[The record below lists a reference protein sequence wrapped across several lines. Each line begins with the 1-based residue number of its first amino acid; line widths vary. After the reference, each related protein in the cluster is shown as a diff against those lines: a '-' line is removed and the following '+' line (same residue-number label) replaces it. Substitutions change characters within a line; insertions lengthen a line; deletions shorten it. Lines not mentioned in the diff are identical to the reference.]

1 LATPGFSFPV
11 PSYIIPVPDDKKS
24 LANQDRVIAF
34 ARTPWAKA
42 WPRACGSGAENI
54 LVTHGGSFMKIK
66 RIAHLGIAVK
76 DLEAPKKLYADNF
89 NLELKGEEV
98 IETQKV
104 KVSFIKVGESNLELL
119 LPTSADSAVAKFLE
133 NKGEGFHHLALEVE
147 DIHAAVE
154 ELKAAGVK
162 LIDQTPRE
170 GAHGALVAFIH
181 PKATFGLLVELCQYP
196 Q

>member
-1 LATPGFSFPV
+1 
-11 PSYIIPVPDDKKS
+11 
-24 LANQDRVIAF
+24 
-34 ARTPWAKA
+34 
-42 WPRACGSGAENI
+42 
-54 LVTHGGSFMKIK
+54 MKIK

-76 DLEAPKKLYADNF
+76 DLDPPKKLYANNL

-98 IETQKV
+98 IESQKV

-119 LPTSADSAVAKFLE
+119 LPTAADSPVAKFLE

-154 ELKAAGVK
+154 ELKAAGVR
-162 LIDQTPRE
+162 LIDEKPRA

-196 Q
+196 H

>member
-1 LATPGFSFPV
+1 
-11 PSYIIPVPDDKKS
+11 
-24 LANQDRVIAF
+24 
-34 ARTPWAKA
+34 
-42 WPRACGSGAENI
+42 
-54 LVTHGGSFMKIK
+54 MKIK

-76 DLEAPKKLYADNF
+76 DLEAPKKLYAENL
-89 NLELKGEEV
+89 NLELKDDEV
-98 IETQKV
+98 VETQKV

-119 LPTSADSAVAKFLE
+119 LPTSSDSAVAKFLE

-147 DIHAAVE
+147 DIHAAVA

-162 LIDQTPRE
+162 LIDEKPRE

-196 Q
+196 H

>member
-1 LATPGFSFPV
+1 
-11 PSYIIPVPDDKKS
+11 
-24 LANQDRVIAF
+24 
-34 ARTPWAKA
+34 
-42 WPRACGSGAENI
+42 
-54 LVTHGGSFMKIK
+54 MKIK

-76 DLEAPKKLYADNF
+76 DLDAPKKLYADNF

-104 KVSFIKVGESNLELL
+104 QVSFIKVGESNLELL

-133 NKGEGFHHLALEVE
+133 SKGEGFHHLALEVE

-196 Q
+196 H

>member
-1 LATPGFSFPV
+1 
-11 PSYIIPVPDDKKS
+11 
-24 LANQDRVIAF
+24 
-34 ARTPWAKA
+34 
-42 WPRACGSGAENI
+42 
-54 LVTHGGSFMKIK
+54 MKIK

-76 DLEAPKKLYADNF
+76 DLDGPKKLYADNF

-119 LPTSADSAVAKFLE
+119 LSTAPDSPVAKFLE
-133 NKGEGFHHLALEVE
+133 SKGEGFHHLALEVE
-147 DIHAAVE
+147 DIHAAVA
-154 ELKAAGVK
+154 ELKAAGVR
-162 LIDQTPRE
+162 LIDETPRE

-196 Q
+196 HRG